1 MGIRKTERNDQH
13 YAFLLLLCV
22 CHSAITLTFRPEGGA
37 APGPVDPACSTEQ
50 ESVVYR

>member
-22 CHSAITLTFRPEGGA
+22 CHSAITLALRPA
-37 APGPVDPACSTEQ
+37 RRLEQ
-50 ESVVYR
+50 GKVVYR

>member
-22 CHSAITLTFRPEGGA
+22 CHSAITLAFRPRVARRSGRA
-37 APGPVDPACSTEQ
+37 NPACGTEQ
-50 ESVVYR
+50 ESVVNR